1 MLSPGWAESFRQMTV
16 DGRKSSSLCSAESNV
31 LFFGYS
37 NPIINIRKSQP
48 NWQFRRSCTATVHNS
63 GQVPRLVS
71 YIYLYILKER
81 INNFFFLKRL
91 TFCWIMWAAG
101 KHILSR
107 FIHCAETFCSVASRS
122 TLGNRHASPTLGD
135 ELLASTTFTNRLP
148 SFPLQLRLHFLRC
161 LNPDSAGP
169 ILSLLLSVYKHERH
183 ADVQISHGPDGA
195 CTDDQ

>member
-1 MLSPGWAESFRQMTV
+1 MTV

-37 NPIINIRKSQP
+37 NPTINIRKSQP

-63 GQVPRLVS
+63 GQWPRLRS
-71 YIYLYILKER
+71 YIYLCILKETT
-81 INNFFFLKRL
+81 FFSWNGLKRL

-107 FIHCAETFCSVASRS
+107 FIHCTETFCAVASRS
-122 TLGNRHASPTLGD
+122 TLGDRHASPTLGD
-135 ELLASTTFTNRLP
+135 ELLASTTFTNHLP

-161 LNPDSAGP
+161 LNPNSVGP
-169 ILSLLLSVYKHERH
+169 ILSLLLSVYKHARH
-183 ADVQISHGPDGA
+183 ADVQVSHGPDGA